1 MAPSRALVKGPKL
14 AGVVDVDEEFHALR
28 SEPDPVRRGRRATDL
43 LATYQQR
50 SVELARIRRAAV
62 EEARDQ
68 LGGSYTEV
76 ARAFGL
82 TKGRITQ
89 IRNTAPPPHRA
100 FFGVGPLDVALPG
113 RLLLDRQDVVIAT
126 EDDATGAYLTEETE
140 RLAFTVERRIIDPRQ
155 EWEPER
161 DAVVVCGPAS
171 AHIGNLLMQRD
182 PLLTMSIGD
191 GARWAIVDRES
202 GERFLSPMD
211 DEQPRRADVAYLARH
226 AMPSGAV
233 VVHIA
238 GIHALG
244 SVGAAHYLMD
254 HVPELWAEFG
264 DDSFSMAIGGQF
276 QELSPTGLD
285 VLVPPRRWRQ

>member
-1 MAPSRALVKGPKL
+1 MA
-14 AGVVDVDEEFHALR
+14 DVDDEFHALR
-28 SEPDPVRRGRRATDL
+28 LELDPVRRGRRATDL

-50 SVELARIRRAAV
+50 SVELARLRKAAI

-89 IRNTAPPPHRA
+89 IRSSAPPAHRA
-100 FFGVGPLDVALPG
+100 FFGVGPLDIALPG
-113 RLLLDRQDVVIAT
+113 RRLLDREDVVIAT
-126 EDDATGAYLTEETE
+126 EDDATGVHLTEEAE
-140 RLAFTVERRIIDPRQ
+140 RLAFSVERLIIDPRE

-161 DAVVVCGPAS
+161 DAIVVCGPAS
-171 AHIGNLLMQRD
+171 AHVGNMLMQRD
-182 PLLTMSIGD
+182 PLLTMSLGD
-191 GARWAIVDRES
+191 GARWAITDRES

-211 DEQPRRADVAYLARH
+211 DPEPRRADVAYLARH

-244 SVGAAHYLMD
+244 SVGAAHYLGE
-254 HVPELWAEFG
+254 HVAELWSEFG
-264 DDSFSMAIGGQF
+264 DSSFSMAVSGTF
-276 QELSPTGLD
+276 DALSPTALD
-285 VLVPPRRWRQ
+285 VLVPPRRWP